1 MAAKGEPENK
11 EGVQPFDPSRD
22 FDEEKIRMKTA
33 KGMMTRTV
41 RRLETALADYSD
53 LKRLEIENKDF
64 VGVAR
69 EVSESMEEAK
79 TAYKKMELINS
90 RLEEKIVTLNR
101 MGKVQD
107 MDKTLVELGE
117 ALEQYWSKYE
127 AVRTTNKLI
136 LMEVEV
142 TMRSVGQGLRQ
153 CQLQVQIQTLCGL
166 IQLPTPD
173 QGS

>member
-11 EGVQPFDPSRD
+11 EGVQPIDPSRD

-53 LKRLEIENKDF
+53 LKGLEIENKDF

-79 TAYKKMELINS
+79 TAYKKMEQINS
-90 RLEEKIVTLNR
+90 RLEEKLVTLNR
-101 MGKVQD
+101 IGKVAD
-107 MDKTLVELGE
+107 VDKALGELGE
-117 ALEQYWSKYE
+117 ALEQY
-127 AVRTTNKLI
+127 
-136 LMEVEV
+136 
-142 TMRSVGQGLRQ
+142 
-153 CQLQVQIQTLCGL
+153 
-166 IQLPTPD
+166 
-173 QGS
+173 